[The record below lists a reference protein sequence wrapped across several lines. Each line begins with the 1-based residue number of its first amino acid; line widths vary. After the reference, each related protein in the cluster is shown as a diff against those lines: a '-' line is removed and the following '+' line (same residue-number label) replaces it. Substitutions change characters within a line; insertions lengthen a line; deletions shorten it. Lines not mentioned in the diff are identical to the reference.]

1 MQLCS
6 WHWPKEFFMKT
17 SLIAVFI
24 LSLSLGAAA
33 YKKKAAPA
41 PVAPLRLSSSL
52 LELQRV
58 VSATDKDIAN
68 LGIDK
73 PKSSWKTMWISSGS
87 HKQQSEMAVSLQRNL
102 ETAVPE
108 LIREVQTS
116 RGSVSS
122 TFKLYNDLNAVH
134 RTLGSLVES
143 LNTHSRNTVPASL
156 ANDLSTMGRIRQ
168 QLSSYI
174 QDASASL
181 ESGGKV
187 SYTSSST
194 PAASS
199 SQQLPKK
206 IIVDD
211 NEPDP
216 KPVRKKTASLR

>member
-1 MQLCS
+1 
-6 WHWPKEFFMKT
+6 MKT
-17 SLIAVFI
+17 SLIVVFI

-33 YKKKAAPA
+33 YKKKAVSASTT
-41 PVAPLRLSSSL
+41 PLRHDLSSSL

-58 VSATDKDIAN
+58 ASATDKDIAS

-73 PKSSWKTMWISSGS
+73 PKSNWKTLWISGGS

-102 ETAVPE
+102 ETAMPE
-108 LIREVQTS
+108 LIREVQAS

-143 LNTHSRNTVPASL
+143 LNTHSKNTVPASL

>member
-1 MQLCS
+1 
-6 WHWPKEFFMKT
+6 MKT

-41 PVAPLRLSSSL
+41 PAAPLRLSSSL

-58 VSATDKDIAN
+58 ASATDKDIAS

-73 PKSSWKTMWISSGS
+73 PKSNWKTLWISSGS

-102 ETAVPE
+102 ETAMPE

-116 RGSVSS
+116 HGSISS

-134 RTLGSLVES
+134 QTLGSLVGS
-143 LNTHSRNTVPASL
+143 LDTHSKNPVPASL

-174 QDASASL
+174 QDVTASM
-181 ESGGKV
+181 ESGVKTP
-187 SYTSSST
+187 YAASST
-194 PAASS
+194 PAASTNP
-199 SQQLPKK
+199 QLPKK

>member
-1 MQLCS
+1 
-6 WHWPKEFFMKT
+6 MKT
-17 SLIAVFI
+17 SLIVVFI

-33 YKKKAAPA
+33 YKKKAVSASTT
-41 PVAPLRLSSSL
+41 PLRHDLSSSL

-58 VSATDKDIAN
+58 ASATDKDRAS

-73 PKSSWKTMWISSGS
+73 PKSNWKTLWISSGS

-102 ETAVPE
+102 ETDMPE

-134 RTLGSLVES
+134 QTLGSLVGS
-143 LNTHSRNTVPASL
+143 LDTHSKNPVPASL

-174 QDASASL
+174 QDVTASM
-181 ESGGKV
+181 ESGVKTP
-187 SYTSSST
+187 YAASST
-194 PAASS
+194 PAASTNP
-199 SQQLPKK
+199 QLPKK

-216 KPVRKKTASLR
+216 KPVRKKTESLR

>member
-1 MQLCS
+1 
-6 WHWPKEFFMKT
+6 MKT
-17 SLIAVFI
+17 TLIAVFI

-58 VSATDKDIAN
+58 ASATDKDIAN

-73 PKSSWKTMWISSGS
+73 PKSNWKTLWISSGS

-102 ETAVPE
+102 ETAMPE

-134 RTLGSLVES
+134 QTLGSLVGS
-143 LNTHSRNTVPASL
+143 LDTHSKNPVPASL

-174 QDASASL
+174 QDVTASM
-181 ESGGKV
+181 ESGVKTP
-187 SYTSSST
+187 YAASST
-194 PAASS
+194 PAASTNP
-199 SQQLPKK
+199 QLPKK

-216 KPVRKKTASLR
+216 KPVRKKTASVR